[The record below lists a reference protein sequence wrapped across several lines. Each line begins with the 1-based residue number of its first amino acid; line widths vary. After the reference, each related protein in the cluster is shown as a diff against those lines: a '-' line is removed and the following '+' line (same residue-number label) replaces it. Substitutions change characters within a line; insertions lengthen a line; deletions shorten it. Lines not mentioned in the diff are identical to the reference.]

1 MSPLRWDK
9 VKFIKFFGRHF
20 SNKGVVKV
28 LGFGFLQA
36 EKYNKHYSLFLLRL
50 HHAFHPSLA
59 LGRSS

>member
-36 EKYNKHYSLFLLRL
+36 ENTTSTILYFCSDCITLFI
-50 HHAFHPSLA
+50 
-59 LGRSS
+59 